1 MKKVILVRHAKSV
14 SHGYDQDFD
23 RTLAERGEEDALTIS
38 IELQKMN
45 IHPDLIIASP
55 AVRTS
60 QTAWIYADTLG
71 YPKKMILF
79 EKKLYSGKTTENFL
93 KMLQEL
99 EDEKE
104 TVIVFGH
111 NPTVYYYMHYLLR
124 DFNDDVPTCSTVG
137 IEFDV
142 SSWRNLKDHLG
153 KMAFRLIPD
162 MFKD

>member
-1 MKKVILVRHAKSV
+1 MKRVILVRHAKSV

-23 RTLAERGEEDALTIS
+23 RPLAERGEDDALTIS
-38 IELQKMN
+38 LELQKMN

-60 QTAWIYADTLG
+60 QTAWIFSDSLG
-71 YPKKMILF
+71 YDKKSIRF
-79 EKKLYSGKTTENFL
+79 EKKLYSGKTSENFL
-93 KMLQEL
+93 AMLQEL
-99 EDEKE
+99 EAEKE

-111 NPTVYYYMHYLLR
+111 NPTVYYYMNYLLR

-142 SSWRNLKDHLG
+142 DSWGKLREGQG
-153 KMAFRLIPD
+153 KMVFRLIPD
-162 MFKD
+162 MFTK

>member
-1 MKKVILVRHAKSV
+1 MKRVILVRHAKSV
-14 SHGYDQDFD
+14 SHGYDQDYD
-23 RTLAERGEEDALTIS
+23 RTLAERGEEDAQTIS
-38 IELQKMN
+38 LELQKLN

-71 YPKKMILF
+71 FSKKTIRF
-79 EKKLYSGKTTENFL
+79 EKKLYSGKTSENFL
-93 KMLQEL
+93 AMLQEL
-99 EDEKE
+99 EDYIE

-111 NPTVYYYMHYLLR
+111 NPTVYYYMNYLLH

-137 IEFDV
+137 IDFDV
-142 SSWRNLKDHLG
+142 DSWSKLRDHQG

-162 MFKD
+162 MFK